1 MIYQIDNDEYSEAF
15 PEEQEYI
22 NWIRG
27 IELDYLYE
35 CEQQAKLVVTNRT
48 NIVLHKDNIEEF
60 SPYGTVNS

>member
-1 MIYQIDNDEYSEAF
+1 MIYQIDKDEYKEAF

-35 CEQQAKLVVTNRT
+35 CERQAKLAVTNKT
-48 NIVLHKDNIEEF
+48 NIVLHTEEY
-60 SPYGTVNS
+60 SPYSTVNS